1 MGIETTTIGNL
12 LKNPERK
19 VVKVPGK
26 EDKHITELRMMAD
39 VYKRD
44 GNDNLVQ
51 DRDKSEPVNVTIWH
65 EKLGEDVFKH
75 FKSGCRVLVLGE
87 QDIQRW
93 QDKDGQ
99 NQYQVHVNASMV
111 ALVPYR
117 IASIEF
123 AARRS
128 DNTES
133 SSDSE
138 STHAGQPA

>member
-19 VVKVPGK
+19 IVKTGK
-26 EDKHITELRMMAD
+26 GDQSITELRLMAD

-44 GNDNLVQ
+44 ADDNLVQ
-51 DRDKSEPVNVTIWH
+51 DREKSEPVNVTIWH
-65 EKLGEDVFKH
+65 EKLGEEVFRH

-93 QDKDGQ
+93 TDKDGQ
-99 NQYQVHVNASMV
+99 NQYQVHVTASMV
-111 ALVPYR
+111 GLVPYR
-117 IASIEF
+117 ISCIEF

-128 DNTES
+128 DAVESGSDTES
-133 SSDSE
+133 
-138 STHAGQPA
+138 TRTGQSA